1 MPGVAPVVEPD
12 IHTLTTSGNAAGVG
26 QPYSLNVLANDFLGD
41 PPATIVDDTFDPV
54 GPCTGFSFNA
64 ETGVLSGTPTILG
77 DCVFNYVLGNVAG
90 RNGSAVVVEVAELRA
105 PSAFGASEQVTAGE
119 PFSFD
124 LFDFDVRGV
133 PQATITS
140 HTFVPGGACEGLTFD
155 PATGVLSGTPVGLGT
170 PTGDVCEFE
179 YTLSNAAGSDSSDV
193 TVTIFPGP
201 IAPVAVTDTR
211 QAADGRPFTLF
222 VLQNDFLGHPRATI
236 TSHTFD
242 AGGPECA
249 GLSFDPLFGVL
260 NGTPVGGLSRQCRFG
275 YVLSNSEGT
284 STGVVAVDIG
294 VLPVAVEDGYARG
307 EDGIPAAVGQPF
319 SVNVLANDF
328 LGDPPAT
335 IVAASFNP
343 VGGCS
348 EFSFD
353 EATGVFSGTSTTP
366 FAFCGFNYV
375 LRNSAGSSAT
385 GAFVEVLPLAAPHA
399 FFDVE
404 QATAG
409 EPFSFNVLTGDDLG
423 HPPATITSNTFS
435 SVGGCSGLSFDPA
448 TGVLSGTPIVGVCD
462 FDYEITNS
470 AGSSGTGVTV
480 TFFAGPTAPVAA
492 ADTRQVTAGQ
502 ALGFVVLGN
511 DFLGHPQATITSNT
525 FDAAAAGCGGL
536 TFNPTNGLL
545 SGTPSA
551 GVGSECSFDY
561 TISNSAGT
569 STAAVL
575 VEVVDPLAAT
585 AIASSTTTTSTTTP
599 PPTTS
604 GTTSTSSTTTT
615 PPSTTSGTTST
626 SSTTT
631 TPPSTTSGTTSTSS
645 TTTLTT
651 STTVA
656 P

>member
-1 MPGVAPVVEPD
+1 M
-12 IHTLTTSGNAAGVG
+12 TTSGNAAGVG

-170 PTGDVCEFE
+170 PTGDVCDFE

-201 IAPVAVTDTR
+201 IAPVAVADTR
-211 QAADGRPFTLF
+211 QAADGRPVAVF
-222 VLQNDFLGHPRATI
+222 VLDNDFLGHPRATI

-242 AGGPECA
+242 AGVPECA

-260 NGTPVGGLSRQCRFG
+260 SGTPVGGLSRQCQFD

-284 STGVVAVDIG
+284 STGVVVVDIG
-294 VLPVAVEDGYARG
+294 VLPVAVEDGYASG

-348 EFSFD
+348 DFSFD
-353 EATGVFSGTSTTP
+353 EVTGVFSGTSTTP

-375 LRNSAGSSAT
+375 LRNSAGSSAAA
-385 GAFVEVLPLAAPHA
+385 AFVEVLPLAAPNA

-409 EPFSFNVLTGDDLG
+409 EPFSFNVLTDDELG
-423 HPPATITSNTFS
+423 HPPATITSHTFTS
-435 SVGGCSGLSFDPA
+435 TGGCSGLSFDPA
-448 TGVLSGTPIVGVCD
+448 TGLLSGTPVVGVCD
-462 FDYEITNS
+462 FDYVISNP
-470 AGSSGTGVTV
+470 AGSDTAGATV

-502 ALGFVVLGN
+502 ALGFGVLGN

-545 SGTPSA
+545 SGTPTA
-551 GVGSECSFDY
+551 GAGSGCSFDY

-569 STAAVL
+569 STATVL
-575 VEVVDPLAAT
+575 VEVVAPLAAT

-599 PPTTS
+599 PPTT
-604 GTTSTSSTTTT
+604 TTSTTTMPPTTTATSTTTAAPSTSSTSTT
-615 PPSTTSGTTST
+615 PA
-626 SSTTT
+626 
-631 TPPSTTSGTTSTSS
+631 TSS

-651 STTVA
+651 STVTLVDSVTPEA
-656 P
+656 TTPSDTDAVSSST